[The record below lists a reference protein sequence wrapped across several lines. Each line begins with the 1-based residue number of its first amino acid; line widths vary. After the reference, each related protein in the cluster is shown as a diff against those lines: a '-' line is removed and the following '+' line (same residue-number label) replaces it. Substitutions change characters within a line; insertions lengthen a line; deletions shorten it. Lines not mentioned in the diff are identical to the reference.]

1 MIYAA
6 TGKEGI
12 GNGYLPRRDHGL
24 LFSSWEK
31 LRLNMMI
38 GRVFFGNNEVGIN
51 CVDFCHDSAITKQA
65 LMALTAPKIENLGNF

>member
-6 TGKEGI
+6 TGEDGI

-24 LFSSWEK
+24 LLIGWEK

-38 GRVFFGNNEVGIN
+38 GPVFLEIMR
-51 CVDFCHDSAITKQA
+51 
-65 LMALTAPKIENLGNF
+65 LELTALIFVTTRPLPSKL

>member
-1 MIYAA
+1 MICAA
-6 TGKEGI
+6 TGEEGI

-24 LFSSWEK
+24 LLIGWEK

-38 GRVFFGNNEVGIN
+38 GRVFGNNEVRIN

-65 LMALTAPKIENLGNF
+65 LMALTAPKTENLGNF

>member
-6 TGKEGI
+6 TGEDGI

-24 LFSSWEK
+24 LLIGWEK

-38 GRVFFGNNEVGIN
+38 GRVFLEIMR
-51 CVDFCHDSAITKQA
+51 
-65 LMALTAPKIENLGNF
+65 LELTALIFVTTRPLPSKL